1 MRLPASAHEMQ
12 RVVEIGSYK
21 LRTGSGAGF
30 HDLAS

>member
-1 MRLPASAHEMQ
+1 MRPEVGPHEMQ

-21 LRTGSGAGF
+21 LRPGSGAGF